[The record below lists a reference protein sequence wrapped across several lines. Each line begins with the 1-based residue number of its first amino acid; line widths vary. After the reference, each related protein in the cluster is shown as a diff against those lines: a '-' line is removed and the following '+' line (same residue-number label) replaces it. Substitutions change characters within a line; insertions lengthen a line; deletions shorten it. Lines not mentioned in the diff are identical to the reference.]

1 METNGKTMDEIC
13 RELYKQTSLY
23 LFDGVR
29 INEDGSLTK
38 IRSQA
43 YMDKHPDAERE
54 TNEIFTKEDIEYL
67 NNIVQQLLK
76 KEKEDGKT

>member
-1 METNGKTMDEIC
+1 MDEIC

-43 YMDKHPDAERE
+43 YMDEHPDAERE
-54 TNEIFTKEDIEYL
+54 TSEIFSDEDIRYM
-67 NNIVQQLLK
+67 NAIVQQLIR
-76 KEKEDGKT
+76 KEK